1 MPDMFSEG
9 GQTDWLLC
17 RSVSQIGG
25 QMNAPETLLPE
36 KIGVYADG
44 ADLRLKLTDILAH
57 GVTRYIR
64 SDLIPRWVSV
74 EDELPEKNGTYFC
87 LRNGVGQC
95 LGAWF
100 IPLGSVE
107 ASYGGYFGDAEITHW
122 LKGVPPIPKEK

>member
-1 MPDMFSEG
+1 
-9 GQTDWLLC
+9 
-17 RSVSQIGG
+17 
-25 QMNAPETLLPE
+25 MNAPNRIYIHPVAFPNPGLET
-36 KIGVYADG
+36 
-44 ADLRLKLTDILAH
+44 RTDKNDIE
-57 GVTRYIR
+57 YIH

-122 LKGVPPIPKEK
+122 LKGVPPIPKEE

>member
-1 MPDMFSEG
+1 
-9 GQTDWLLC
+9 
-17 RSVSQIGG
+17 
-25 QMNAPETLLPE
+25 MNAPETLLPE

-74 EDELPEKNGTYFC
+74 KEEEPEDTEDFCDEFVVLFDIVDGGGTGY
-87 LRNGVGQC
+87 
-95 LGAWF
+95 LGTAEFVEGEWF
-100 IPLGSVE
+100 PP
-107 ASYGGYFGDAEITHW
+107 ASSQRVTHW

>member
-1 MPDMFSEG
+1 
-9 GQTDWLLC
+9 
-17 RSVSQIGG
+17 
-25 QMNAPETLLPE
+25 MNAPETLLPE

-87 LRNGVGQC
+87 LRNGVGREHVSHVWVAGDLRFERSSQQSGLYANIEPKTC
-95 LGAWF
+95 VSGRC
-100 IPLGSVE
+100 E
-107 ASYGGYFGDAEITHW
+107 A
-122 LKGVPPIPKEK
+122 K